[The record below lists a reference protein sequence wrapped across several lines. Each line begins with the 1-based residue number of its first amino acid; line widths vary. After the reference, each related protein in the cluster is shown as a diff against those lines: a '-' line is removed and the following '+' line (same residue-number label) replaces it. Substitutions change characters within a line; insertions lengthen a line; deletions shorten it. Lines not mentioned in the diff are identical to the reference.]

1 MSKAMRKWQA
11 GGVAIF
17 QKYSQ
22 NGDHHPD
29 HGTKLGIKIVETIH
43 HIMIGQSRSLFVV
56 GYDLLLEK
64 LVNHHI
70 KRVDNW
76 QCWDMLRL
84 EMPKCRSQ
92 WSPGTSHWWA
102 FQRHTARMPH
112 VAELESLEP
121 PSVGTLHVHQIKS
134 VKRLY
139 TLEMLGDHSAS
150 YRSYRQ
156 T

>member
-1 MSKAMRKWQA
+1 MTSWWCCNLPKIFAKW
-11 GGVAIF
+11 GPSSRPWYKIGH
-17 QKYSQ
+17 K
-22 NGDHHPD
+22 NRWNHPPHHD
-29 HGTKLGIKIVETIH
+29 WSIKI
-43 HIMIGQSRSLFVV
+43 SFLV

-121 PSVGTLHVHQIKS
+121 PSVGNLHMHQIKS